1 MARNISSKRLLHAM
15 ATINNRIMI
24 TSYLLRI
31 RVTHYAVLPIARR
44 NVLRY
49 KLGRDRMRRAM
60 PLYKGNRD
68 RRLHLGSIT
77 FFIVAI
83 FITMEV
89 MLNRVVAS
97 VSSDVNVFWERARAR
112 SGVPILYAT
121 LPFTWWNIQI
131 YKILLLTCLAI
142 NITIEISRTFEIITI
157 LFLNYY

>member
-31 RVTHYAVLPIARR
+31 RVTHYAVLPM
-44 NVLRY
+44 

-89 MLNRVVAS
+89 MMNRVVAS